1 MFPSKLHLA
10 YALAVIRSK
19 PPDLSVKDYILHLR
33 EHVRPKS
40 KSNANKGSERHLD
53 SASYWVQRF
62 HQADAARAKLETKL
76 TEHERE
82 IERLK
87 SELHSAQNTS
97 AARATPSTRKRKDA
111 VLPTSSA
118 PAAKRRKIE
127 PNHSYAPS
135 VETVDDTLLGDME
148 ALSAVHEEGS
158 KLTQHLYHA
167 HKHYKDH
174 THGDRQLAYHLVQ
187 ATDCLAPLLASA
199 CKQHHQRIER
209 AQSRLSGTNDAVP
222 EPVLV
227 AYDNELVSTFEAAAR
242 IFMSLF
248 FGLKKLVAEKRP
260 TPEERGAVMYTF
272 VRMFGQVLDIL
283 RESSSS
289 QAAQEAALTL
299 AANSRRQ
306 MTTRGSQKLFGRTAK
321 QDALA
326 TRLLSNFL
334 SNVLNTPLPS
344 AAANGSETPSQHRH
358 HQELVEGFLFVL
370 FRRLGNRV
378 FLCTFGHRKCASVEA
393 DIDAWVDPAAATE
406 KEEGEPAE
414 EEDPPPPSETD
425 DREKQIQQRA
435 LAIELPLLVALL
447 ERGLAVARHHI
458 APVPSSS
465 RPTTTA
471 GGSRKHGAAAGT
483 RTAAT
488 RTTTTAAFSSA
499 PRPSRSS
506 SSSSSRPSAETLK
519 AGLSLLARKKL
530 ERTLAQAIF
539 FPGGGGEEHGDG
551 DEASRDEMS
560 ECLMMPVRQALVE
573 PVAGPQRAK
582 AKKKALSS
590 REGGGEA
597 GEGEGGDVKAWFVER
612 VWGLVGWE
620 AVLEMR

>member
-1 MFPSKLHLA
+1 M
-10 YALAVIRSK
+10 
-19 PPDLSVKDYILHLR
+19 
-33 EHVRPKS
+33 
-40 KSNANKGSERHLD
+40 
-53 SASYWVQRF
+53 
-62 HQADAARAKLETKL
+62 T
-76 TEHERE
+76 
-82 IERLK
+82 
-87 SELHSAQNTS
+87 
-97 AARATPSTRKRKDA
+97 
-111 VLPTSSA
+111 
-118 PAAKRRKIE
+118 
-127 PNHSYAPS
+127 
-135 VETVDDTLLGDME
+135 
-148 ALSAVHEEGS
+148 
-158 KLTQHLYHA
+158 
-167 HKHYKDH
+167 
-174 THGDRQLAYHLVQ
+174 
-187 ATDCLAPLLASA
+187 
-199 CKQHHQRIER
+199 
-209 AQSRLSGTNDAVP
+209 TNDAVP

-248 FGLKKLVAEKRP
+248 FGAKKLAAEKKP
-260 TPEERGAVMYTF
+260 TPEERGAVTYSF

-334 SNVLNTPLPS
+334 SNILNAPLPPP
-344 AAANGSETPSQHRH
+344 AANGSETPPQHRH

-370 FRRLGNRV
+370 FRHLGDRV
-378 FLCTFGHRKCASVEA
+378 FLCTFGHRKRASVEA
-393 DIDAWVDPAAATE
+393 DIDAWVDPAATE
-406 KEEGEPAE
+406 KEEEEEGEGVPD
-414 EEDPPPPSETD
+414 EEDPPPLPSETD

-447 ERGLAVARHHI
+447 ERGLAVARRHI
-458 APVPSSS
+458 APVSSS
-465 RPTTTA
+465 SSSSSSSTTA
-471 GGSRKHGAAAGT
+471 GGSRKQGAAAGT
-483 RTAAT
+483 RTAT
-488 RTTTTAAFSSA
+488 RTTTTTTAAFSA
-499 PRPSRSS
+499 PRSS
-506 SSSSSRPSAETLK
+506 GSSSSSRPSAETLK

-539 FPGGGGEEHGDG
+539 SFPGGDGEEDGDG
-551 DEASRDEMS
+551 DGGEGEASRDEMS

-582 AKKKALSS
+582 KKA
-590 REGGGEA
+590 REGGDE
-597 GEGEGGDVKAWFVER
+597 DVKAWFVER

>member
-40 KSNANKGSERHLD
+40 KSNTNTGSERRLD
-53 SASYWVQRF
+53 SASYWAQRF
-62 HQADAARAKLETKL
+62 HQADAARAKLEAKL

-97 AARATPSTRKRKDA
+97 ATRATPSMRKRKDA
-111 VLPTSSA
+111 VLPKSSA
-118 PAAKRRKIE
+118 PAVKRRKIV
-127 PNHSYAPS
+127 PNDSYASS
-135 VETVDDTLLGDME
+135 VETVDDTLPDDVE
-148 ALSAVHEEGS
+148 ALSAVHE
-158 KLTQHLYHA
+158 
-167 HKHYKDH
+167 
-174 THGDRQLAYHLVQ
+174 
-187 ATDCLAPLLASA
+187 
-199 CKQHHQRIER
+199 
-209 AQSRLSGTNDAVP
+209 
-222 EPVLV
+222 
-227 AYDNELVSTFEAAAR
+227 VSTFEAAAR

-248 FGLKKLVAEKRP
+248 FGAKKLAAEKRP
-260 TPEERGAVMYTF
+260 TPEERGAITYSF
-272 VRMFGQVLDIL
+272 VHMFGQVLDIL

-334 SNVLNTPLPS
+334 SNILNAPLPPP
-344 AAANGSETPSQHRH
+344 AANGSETPPQHRH
-358 HQELVEGFLFVL
+358 HQDLVEGFLFVL
-370 FRRLGNRV
+370 FRRLGDRV

-393 DIDAWVDPAAATE
+393 DIDAWVDPAAKE
-406 KEEGEPAE
+406 KEEEGEGVPDE
-414 EEDPPPPSETD
+414 EEDPPLPSETD

-447 ERGLAVARHHI
+447 ERGLAVARRHI
-458 APVPSSS
+458 APVSSS
-465 RPTTTA
+465 SSSSSSSTTTA
-471 GGSRKHGAAAGT
+471 GGSRKQGVAAGT
-483 RTAAT
+483 RTT
-488 RTTTTAAFSSA
+488 PRTTTAAAFSSA
-499 PRPSRSS
+499 PRSSRP
-506 SSSSSRPSAETLK
+506 SSSSRPSAETLK

-539 FPGGGGEEHGDG
+539 SFPGGDGEEDGDG
-551 DEASRDEMS
+551 DGGEGEASRDEMS
-560 ECLMMPVRQALVE
+560 ECMMMPVRQALVE

-582 AKKKALSS
+582 KKA
-590 REGGGEA
+590 REGGDE
-597 GEGEGGDVKAWFVER
+597 DVKAWFVER